1 MKLIDGLNY
10 RQWQKRNT
18 QKFNALI
25 SSQQKEARK
34 QGYKN
39 QGWQNVQKSWNI
51 LQSLSSNVVSMFEAK
66 LDKGDLV
73 GALELSILEG
83 EESQTIATKA
93 IKKIFQNQKEIDEK
107 ADHILAKYPLL

>member
-18 QKFNALI
+18 QKFNALTL
-25 SSQQKEARK
+25 SQQKETRQ

-39 QGWQNVQKSWNI
+39 QGWQNVQNSWKI
-51 LQSLSSNVVSMFEAK
+51 IQSLSSNLVSMFEAK
-66 LDKGDLV
+66 LNKGDLV

-83 EESQTIATKA
+83 EESQTIARKA
-93 IKKIFQNQKEIDEK
+93 IDEISQTQKKIDEK
-107 ADHILAKYPLL
+107 ADGILAKYPLL